1 MKSRIINTKHLA
13 IKGNVLI
20 GYTSELKPSLFY
32 FDRPEEARRELY
44 IQFMDRE
51 NKMVKFGYVKTEGDG
66 RAEHTDIFTPTRKF
80 KDKYEWCR
88 DMEFHVVYDKANL
101 FGDSNRPVHRK
112 KSYRFKKGEINCD

>member
-51 NKMVKFGYVKTEGDG
+51 NKMVKFEYVKTEGD
-66 RAEHTDIFTPTRKF
+66 RRVEHTDIFMPTKRF
-80 KDKYEWCR
+80 KEKYEWCR
-88 DMEFHVVYDKANL
+88 DMKFQVVYDKANL

-112 KSYRFKKGEINCD
+112 KSYRFKKEKKG

>member
-13 IKGNVLI
+13 IKGNTLI

-51 NKMVKFGYVKTEGDG
+51 NKMVKFEYVKTEGD
-66 RAEHTDIFTPTRKF
+66 RRTEHTDTFTPTRKF
-80 KDKYEWCR
+80 KEKYEWCR

-112 KSYRFKKGEINCD
+112 KSYRFKKGEIHRD

>member
-1 MKSRIINTKHLA
+1 MKSRIMNTKHLV

-51 NKMVKFGYVKTEGDG
+51 NKMVKFEYVKTEGD
-66 RAEHTDIFTPTRKF
+66 RLVEHTDIFMPTKRF
-80 KDKYEWCR
+80 KEKYEWCR

-112 KSYRFKKGEINCD
+112 KSYRFKKEKKG

>member
-1 MKSRIINTKHLA
+1 MKSRIINTKHLV

-51 NKMVKFGYVKTEGDG
+51 NKMVKFGYVKTEGD
-66 RAEHTDIFTPTRKF
+66 RRVEHTDIFMPTKRF
-80 KDKYEWCR
+80 REKYEWCR

-101 FGDSNRPVHRK
+101 FRDSNRPVYRK
-112 KSYRFKKGEINCD
+112 KSYRFKKGATNRD

>member
-1 MKSRIINTKHLA
+1 MKSRIINTKHLV

-51 NKMVKFGYVKTEGDG
+51 NKMVKFEYVKTEGD
-66 RAEHTDIFTPTRKF
+66 RLVEHTDIFMPTKRF
-80 KDKYEWCR
+80 REKYKWCR

-112 KSYRFKKGEINCD
+112 KSYRFKKGAINRD

>member
-51 NKMVKFGYVKTEGDG
+51 NKMVKFEYVKTEGD
-66 RAEHTDIFTPTRKF
+66 RRVEHTDIFMPTKRF
-80 KDKYEWCR
+80 RERREWCSN
-88 DMEFHVVYDKANL
+88 MEFHVVYDKANF

-112 KSYRFKKGEINCD
+112 KSYRFKKEKKG

>member
-1 MKSRIINTKHLA
+1 MKSRIINTKHLV

-51 NKMVKFGYVKTEGDG
+51 NKMVKFEYVKTEGD
-66 RAEHTDIFTPTRKF
+66 RLVEHTDIFMPTKRF
-80 KDKYEWCR
+80 KEKYEWCR

-112 KSYRFKKGEINCD
+112 KSYRFKKEKKG